1 MNLSYFG
8 QKIIFFA
15 LLLLVSLAQAK
26 EEITIGLIDTFDPDF
41 YLQTFVPTIEH
52 LQKDLPSYKLK
63 IIEISPKQIIPETE
77 KFKPHF
83 VIASAGD
90 FSTLMSLK
98 GAQQIATVKRPQ
110 ALNSEKAVFASF
122 VVKNDR
128 KDLQSLKD
136 LEKKT
141 AAATTET
148 DFEGWLVPLGEI
160 AEAGFNPDKFFK
172 EVKFTEHQFPD
183 VLTHLKVGNVDVGI
197 FGPCQLERLA
207 ASGEIDKKDFRVIG
221 LKNPTELCARSTKMY
236 PDVVFC
242 SMDGA
247 PPAAVKAITLSL
259 LSLPGEPNN
268 FEWIPASSFYQVFE
282 LLKSL
287 KLGPYLH
294 LRDTTVKAF
303 IADHQ
308 LEIGLILALLVAI
321 LIHIVRVNMLVRLRT
336 DELKASIAEQHLIES
351 KALENR
357 ERLEMLEKSRV
368 ISQLSSMFAHEVK
381 QPITNIIN
389 YTSSLKFLLDK
400 LQIKDG
406 HGQIE
411 MVLNKLR
418 EQALRTADIVDHV
431 RSYAKHRPSKDTDF
445 DLIDTVQRALKSIKE
460 QERKGVSIELVF
472 PQASLFAKADP
483 FEIELVVL
491 NLLKNALKAVK
502 DVSTPK
508 VCVSI
513 TEDEDNIRVH
523 IADNGPALP
532 EEQFNKLGKPVQS
545 TKTEGL
551 GIGLSIALSIIESHG
566 GHLTFTRNKPNGL
579 IVSFSVD
586 KAPHKENHNG

>member
-1 MNLSYFG
+1 MNSLFFRR
-8 QKIIFFA
+8 KIFLFILF
-15 LLLLVSLAQAK
+15 LLASVAQAK

-52 LQKDLPSYKLK
+52 LQSDLPNYKLK
-63 IIEISPKQIIPETE
+63 IIEISPKNLIAETE
-77 KFKPHF
+77 KLKPQF

-110 ALNSEKAVFASF
+110 SINSERAVFAAF
-122 VVKNDR
+122 LVKNDR
-128 KDLQSLKD
+128 KDLQNLKD
-136 LEKKT
+136 LENKT

-160 AEAGFNPDKFFK
+160 AAAGFNPEKFFK

-197 FGPCQLERLA
+197 FGPCQLEKLA
-207 ASGEIDKKDFRVIG
+207 ENGEINKEDFRVIG
-221 LKNPTELCARSTKMY
+221 LKDPKEFCARSTEMY
-236 PDVVFC
+236 PDVVFF

-247 PPAAVKAITLSL
+247 PPQAVKQITLSL
-259 LSLPGEPNN
+259 LSLPSKQNN

-294 LRDTTVKAF
+294 LRETTVKDFVA
-303 IADHQ
+303 AHQ
-308 LEIGLILALLVAI
+308 LEIALFFALLVAVF
-321 LIHIVRVNMLVRLRT
+321 IHIVRVNRLVQLRT
-336 DELKASIAEQHLIES
+336 DELKASLAEQHLIES
-351 KALENR
+351 RALENR

-381 QPITNIIN
+381 QPITNIIY
-389 YTSSLKFLLDK
+389 YTSGLKVLLEK
-400 LQIKDG
+400 LKVKDD
-406 HGQIE
+406 QVD
-411 MVLNKLR
+411 MVLSKLS
-418 EQALRTADIVDHV
+418 EQALRTADIVEHV
-431 RSYAKHRPSKDTDF
+431 RSYAKHRPSKETDF
-445 DLIDTVQRALKSIKE
+445 DLINSIQRALNSIKE
-460 QERKGVSIELVF
+460 QERKGIEIKT
-472 PQASLFAKADP
+472 LFSQEELTVKGDP

-491 NLLKNALKAVK
+491 NLLKNALSAVK
-502 DVSTPK
+502 TIVSPMVTI
-508 VCVSI
+508 SI
-513 TEDEDNIRVH
+513 TEEKDKVRVH
-523 IADNGPALP
+523 IADNGPALSS
-532 EEQFNKLGKPVQS
+532 EQFEKLGKPVQS
-545 TKTEGL
+545 KKSDGL

-566 GHLTFTRNKPNGL
+566 GHLTFNRNQPNGL

-586 KAPHKENHNG
+586 KAAHEENHSG